1 MDLSFIGHILQPFA
15 KNDKKLFWHFF
26 TLLKKETSFDY
37 NLEAVQDIYKKLNRL
52 VFRMYSAIT
61 CEKIFIKFAPLKK
74 LKKGCKHYQLC

>member
-1 MDLSFIGHILQPFA
+1 MA
-15 KNDKKLFWHFF
+15 RNFF
-26 TLLKKETSFDY
+26 DTFCTLLKKETSFDY
-37 NLEAVQDIYKKLNRL
+37 NLEAVQDIYKKLNRF

>member
-37 NLEAVQDIYKKLNRL
+37 NLEAVQDIYKKIEQIWVQNVLSYYLWKNLYKICSFKKAKERL
-52 VFRMYSAIT
+52 
-61 CEKIFIKFAPLKK
+61 
-74 LKKGCKHYQLC
+74 